1 MSEHDVANVLVRRP
15 RAPVHPNRTML
26 RGRLDATL
34 ASDTQGLDRCTR
46 AVVATKG
53 ADVADLV
60 AIGYPDES
68 TAIAAEEEAQRLADD
83 LVLQPDAIAA
93 IVRTKD
99 GKFKVTTNHHI
110 VGTGATYG
118 MLWGLLFG
126 VLFFVPVF
134 GMAVGAGLGALMGK
148 LEKAGIDKDFQKQV
162 RDLLQPGTSALFLVV
177 EKGPPD
183 KAVEALSKYGGT
195 VLKSSLSPEA
205 EQQLQQELHGS
216 VKQPVNA

>member
-1 MSEHDVANVLVRRP
+1 M
-15 RAPVHPNRTML
+15 
-26 RGRLDATL
+26 
-34 ASDTQGLDRCTR
+34 
-46 AVVATKG
+46 
-53 ADVADLV
+53 ADLV

-68 TAIAAEEEAQRLADD
+68 TAIAAEAEAQRLAGD
-83 LVLQPDAIAA
+83 LVIQPDAIAA

-99 GKFKVTTNHHI
+99 GKFKVTTNHHM

-148 LEKAGIDKDFQKQV
+148 LEKAGIDKEFQRQV

-177 EKGPPD
+177 EKTTPE

-216 VKQPVNA
+216 SVKQPVNA